1 MTAEMS
7 NLDALERKITSAL
20 EKLASM
26 KAENQELRDA
36 RTQLAERVDELSRAN
51 DELRGNLEA
60 LESRFRDAR
69 SETADLVNIRS
80 RVDDILSK
88 FDQLDL

>member
-1 MTAEMS
+1 VTSELS

-26 KAENQELRDA
+26 KAENKALRDEK
-36 RTQLAERVDELSRAN
+36 TQLAGRVDELSRAN
-51 DELRGNLEA
+51 GELRRNLEA
-60 LESRFRDAR
+60 RKSRDRESRTDGASLESLR
-69 SETADLVNIRS
+69 T
-80 RVDDILSK
+80 RVDAILSK

>member
-1 MTAEMS
+1 VNAEIS

-26 KAENQELRDA
+26 KAENKELR
-36 RTQLAERVDELSRAN
+36 AEREQLTGQVDELSRAN
-51 DELRGNLEA
+51 SDLRRDLHA
-60 LESRFRDAR
+60 LQGRVEDSR
-69 SETADLVNIRS
+69 SEGENLAALRT
-80 RVDDILSK
+80 RVDAILSK

>member
-1 MTAEMS
+1 MTSELS

-26 KAENQELRDA
+26 KAENKELRDA
-36 RTQLAERVDELSRAN
+36 KSQLAGRVDELSRAN
-51 DELRGNLEA
+51 GELRRNLEA
-60 LESRFRDAR
+60 LESHSRG
-69 SETADLVNIRS
+69 SQADGTNLESLRT
-80 RVDDILSK
+80 RVDAILSK